1 MAWETKRPALPAKIQ
16 EEDTPIKFDD
26 GDIYKGMDA
35 ALALIHLPLD
45 KEVGKENLR
54 LRPDGGY
61 SVEFLRGDFNGLL
74 LHNAPA
80 GRYLLEAGYGGEKQI
95 LEVDL
100 PANSGGDDDFSHEP
114 YGLL

>member
-1 MAWETKRPALPAKIQ
+1 MTRGYWVVST
-16 EEDTPIKFDD
+16 
-26 GDIYKGMDA
+26 
-35 ALALIHLPLD
+35 LALIHLPLD